1 VPKIK
6 LRDVGLRYFSRQGE
20 VEALNGISLSI
31 HAGEFVA
38 IVGPS
43 GFGPPIC
50 GRTCRAFATPCLSI
64 SIACGGSGAIWRR
77 PERRDNQL

>member
-1 VPKIK
+1 MPKIE
-6 LRDVGLRYFSRQGE
+6 LRDVGLRYFSRQSE

-50 GRTCRAFATPCLSI
+50 GRICRASRHHA
-64 SIACGGSGAIWRR
+64 
-77 PERRDNQL
+77 